1 MTIIGRNESATLGK
15 ALRSVSGLDR
25 EIILVD
31 TGSIDY
37 TVQIARK
44 HDARIFHFEWRDDFA
59 AARNAALEQVR
70 FSWILALDCDEEFT
84 REDADI
90 DALKAACPTS

>member
-44 HDARIFHFEWRDDFA
+44 HDARIFHFE
-59 AARNAALEQVR
+59 
-70 FSWILALDCDEEFT
+70 
-84 REDADI
+84 
-90 DALKAACPTS
+90 